1 MSKFRESYV
10 ATERDKV
17 REAPALVGLQTEF
30 PTLADALL
38 GAAGTD
44 GGPAVPPCTLML
56 FVEADKV
63 KFCLNPKYGDRIA
76 FGTLT
81 DPEKG
86 LSGVEWE
93 LSEGRFEWKKR
104 GKKG

>member
-10 ATERDKV
+10 ATDSSNV
-17 REAPALVGLQTEF
+17 RSAPALLGLRDEY

-38 GAAGTD
+38 GSAGTD
-44 GGPAVPPCTLML
+44 GGPAVPACTLMV

-81 DPEKG
+81 EPEKG
-86 LSGVEWE
+86 LAGIEWE
-93 LSEGRFEWKKR
+93 MAEGRFEWKKR